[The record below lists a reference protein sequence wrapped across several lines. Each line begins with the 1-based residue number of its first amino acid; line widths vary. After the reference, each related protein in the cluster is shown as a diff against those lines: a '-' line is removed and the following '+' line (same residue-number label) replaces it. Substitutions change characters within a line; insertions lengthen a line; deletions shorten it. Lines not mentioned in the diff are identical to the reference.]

1 MPDMDPLDDE
11 FVRAQPANKASAMLT
26 AVEQF
31 RSTFVDMSEV
41 SVRTLNQ
48 ETSKVLARVK
58 RGEEITLTERGEVIA
73 RIVPASAGTL
83 DPLIRTGRVQPA
95 APRGPAPRPTIPM
108 RGDLDAGTLL
118 ERMRA
123 EERY

>member
-1 MPDMDPLDDE
+1 MG
-11 FVRAQPANKASAMLT
+11 
-26 AVEQF
+26 
-31 RSTFVDMSEV
+31 EV
-41 SVRTLNQ
+41 SVRVLNQ

-73 RIVPASAGTL
+73 RIVPASPGPL
-83 DPLIRTGRVQPA
+83 DSLISAGRVQPA
-95 APRGPAPRPTIPM
+95 TAHGQAPRPMIPM
-108 RGDLDAGTLL
+108 RGGLDAGKLL